1 MAVSYPKM
9 GNKVIAK
16 VIGKE
21 GNCTIGLEVGDEF
34 ELSIHR
40 CGDFCGYFYHNLFG
54 IITIL
59 QFGGSFPVMVWE
71 CPNGKNKVKVELR
84 VEKQ

>member
-1 MAVSYPKM
+1 MAVSYPKL

-16 VIGKE
+16 IIDMKGQCSIGMK
-21 GNCTIGLEVGDEF
+21 IGEEY
-34 ELSIHR
+34 ELSIHK

-54 IITIL
+54 MITTL
-59 QFGGSFPVMVWE
+59 QFGGSFPVMEWE
-71 CPNGKNKVKVELR
+71 CPNGQNKVKVQLR

>member
-1 MAVSYPKM
+1 MAVSYPKL

-16 VIGKE
+16 IIDMKGQCSIGMK
-21 GNCTIGLEVGDEF
+21 VGEEY
-34 ELSIHR
+34 ELSIHK

-54 IITIL
+54 MITTL
-59 QFGGSFPVMVWE
+59 QFGGSFPVMEWE
-71 CPNGKNKVKVELR
+71 CPNGQNKVKVQLR